1 MIETGGDGT
10 TESVVVVV
18 VVVVVAVV
26 AAAEFVQGED
36 MYDRAGAV
44 GGRSK
49 STVTLST
56 LFDLAVERVTGSV
69 TMIRDGDVIVFAM
82 ESTEIDRTAGAG
94 GTGEDGCSRS
104 SPM

>member
-1 MIETGGDGT
+1 MIETGGEET
-10 TESVVVVV
+10 TESVVLVVV
-18 VVVVVAVV
+18 VAVAVV
-26 AAAEFVQGED
+26 AAAEFAQGDD
-36 MYDRAGAV
+36 MYERVGAV

-56 LFDLAVERVTGSV
+56 LFDRAVERVTGSV
-69 TMIRDGDVIVFAM
+69 TMIRDGDVVVFAM

-104 SPM
+104 SLT